1 MVRKLFSNK
10 IFVFLMAAAAAA
22 FVFLQFIPQDEAL
35 ANPPVVREPNWD
47 SAETRA
53 LAKRAC
59 FDCHSNETDWPWYA
73 RVQPMSMM
81 MQQDIAAARSLMNF
95 SEWKD
100 VTFITADLIEKKLRA
115 GEMPLPEYVLMH
127 PDAKLTDAEI
137 DALVAGLRKTF
148 AASSNQAADSPENR
162 DNAN

>member
-59 FDCHSNETDWPWYA
+59 FDCHSNETRWPWYSYVA
-73 RVQPMSMM
+73 PMAFLVTH
-81 MQQDIAAARSLMNF
+81 DVNEGREEMNF
-95 SEWKD
+95 SSMRGRLEGREMAEK
-100 VTFITADLIEKKLRA
+100 IER
-115 GEMPLPEYVLMH
+115 GEMPLAVYLPLHPEANLS
-127 PDAKLTDAEI
+127 DAQKSQLI
-137 DALVAGLRKTF
+137 QGLVATF
-148 AASSNQAADSPENR
+148 GR
-162 DNAN
+162 